1 MLFFRLKAFMAV
13 KAIESFPTKGLWLPG
28 WAQMGTK
35 KLIKNDKLLHR
46 SIEVAQII
54 DFRITDDKVWILISG
69 ISGNSHLSKQQRK
82 ACCFFFR
89 S

>member
-35 KLIKNDKLLHR
+35 KLIKK
-46 SIEVAQII
+46 
-54 DFRITDDKVWILISG
+54 
-69 ISGNSHLSKQQRK
+69 
-82 ACCFFFR
+82 
-89 S
+89 